1 MEEDHKAQSQEEVD
15 FLGPAGDAVV
25 RLVRKFL
32 EEPQALQESVPA
44 SLGPAVEVLTG
55 LVRRAVE
62 SYWQSTL
69 PFYEA
74 ASLFEASA
82 ELVRGIPVLLA
93 RTALPLRGATK
104 WLGPHYRLVEQW
116 SEQLDRLRQE
126 LVRQDP
132 LKLLPGQKDLVR
144 EVPLRRWT
152 FRKPRVSDLRRAGW
166 KFHRLPEPCR
176 RYLTLLGITGQL
188 AKVETQSPGY
198 YDRLRGRQSFTQFVL
213 SQPVG
218 LFLRLVEEQEESHG
232 DPLTDLVRVLG
243 TIASEAQQVPKQ
255 LLLEATV
262 FSMLGFEPRECPQGH
277 RWLAPPTSR
286 ARVGCPLHAN
296 AISCRRWRSSQG
308 APKGQPP
315 RGARRG
321 KGKRPGPTGRT
332 PKRRSP

>member
-62 SYWQSTL
+62 SYWQSML

-82 ELVRGIPVLLA
+82 ELVRKVPGLLTRA
-93 RTALPLRGATK
+93 A
-104 WLGPHYRLVEQW
+104 LGPYYRLVERW
-116 SEQLDRLRQE
+116 SEQLERFQQE
-126 LVRQDP
+126 PVRQDP

-152 FRKPRVSDLRRAGW
+152 FRRPRISDLRRAGW

-176 RYLTLLGITGQL
+176 RYLTLLGITGHL
-188 AKVETQSPGY
+188 AKTETQSPGY

-218 LFLRLVEEQEESHG
+218 LFLRLAEEQEEGHG
-232 DPLTDLVRVLG
+232 DQLTDLVRVLG
-243 TIASEAQQVPKQ
+243 TIASDAQQIPKP

-277 RWLAPPTSR
+277 RWLASPTSR

-308 APKGQPP
+308 TTERHPP
-315 RGARRG
+315 RGARRS